1 MQVRAFSTS
10 LLLGLLISPYGGPVT
25 LQHRTASL
33 APEGPKLRISLQT
46 FDAHPLTVQNGLV
59 VVQAADA
66 VRVVDAQSLRVV
78 RRYPLRRKGVCAVG
92 VDGTT
97 AVALVGCGS
106 AKSSRFAIVRFGGG
120 NAWIPLRRRLDPL
133 VYPVSFA
140 FGDGKLFVARPG
152 MVVDVLDLRT
162 GAVSS
167 HRPARTLAKG
177 EGYVRASWLGGHLL
191 ALNGTV
197 VDIRSWRR
205 RTLAEHAVE
214 TVAGGRWL
222 ATYGPAGVAVYTR
235 DDLTLYRRVLRG
247 QVVDEARIVGRVLYV
262 RVGLVWHVIDVVSG
276 RSLARLLPDDSQD
289 LWLL

>member
-1 MQVRAFSTS
+1 MRVFPAS
-10 LLLGLLISPYGGPVT
+10 LLVGLLISPYGGSVT

-33 APEGPKLRISLQT
+33 APEGPKLHISWEA
-46 FDAHPLTVQNGLV
+46 FDAHPLTAQNGLV
-59 VVQAADA
+59 IVQTRNA
-66 VRVVDAQSLRVV
+66 VQVVDMRSLRVV
-78 RRYPLRRKGVCAVG
+78 RTFPLRRKGVCAVG
-92 VDGTT
+92 LDGTT
-97 AVALVGCGS
+97 PVALVGCGS
-106 AKSSRFAIVRFGGG
+106 ATSTRFAIVRFGGG

-152 MVVDVLDLRT
+152 AAVDVLDLRT

-191 ALNGTV
+191 ALDGTV
-197 VDIRSWRR
+197 VDVRSWRR
-205 RTLAEHAVE
+205 RTLAEHASE
-214 TVAGGRWL
+214 TVAGGPWL
-222 ATYGPAGVAVYTR
+222 ATYGSGGIAVYTR
-235 DDLTLYRRVLRG
+235 SDLRLYRRVLRG
-247 QVVDEARIVGRVLYV
+247 RLVDEARIAGRALYE
-262 RVGLVWHVIDVVSG
+262 RVGLVWHVIDIASG